1 MARGMNWA
9 AAQQREAARRE
20 PTLGMPTLAQV
31 EYIARLA
38 DDLGTTVANPP
49 ATAAEASALINALRE
64 RRARAR
70 RS

>member
-1 MARGMNWA
+1 MARGMKWA
-9 AAQQREAARRE
+9 AAQRRDSARRE
-20 PTLGMPTLAQV
+20 PTLAMPTLAQV

-49 ATAAEASALINALRE
+49 ATAAEASALIDALRQ